1 MNGEVP
7 SIKRLLRVLKSTE
20 ITRKTVIV
28 RINLIQVT
36 ASESKSLFDNEVIW
50 NVVSLT
56 GFLLSIQ
63 LVS

>member
-7 SIKRLLRVLKSTE
+7 SIKRLLHALKSTE

-56 GFLLSIQ
+56 EFLLSIQ